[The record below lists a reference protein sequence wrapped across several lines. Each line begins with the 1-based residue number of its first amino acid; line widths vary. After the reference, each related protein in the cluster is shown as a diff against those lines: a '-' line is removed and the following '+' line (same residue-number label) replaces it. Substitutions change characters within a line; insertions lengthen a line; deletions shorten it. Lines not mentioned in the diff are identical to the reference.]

1 MERRL
6 TAILAADVVG
16 YSRLMGEDEVGTLER
31 LKGCRRELVDPAIKE
46 FHGRIIKLM
55 GDGALVEFASV
66 VDAVQCAAS
75 IQRRMA
81 VRDQGTSDP
90 RHIRFRIGVNLGD
103 VIVEENDI
111 YGDGVNI
118 AARLEAMAEPGGVC
132 ISGTAFDHAVH
143 KVDVGFAS
151 LGEQRLK
158 NIADPVRAYR
168 LLLDPAASGKV
179 TAAPHRPSSRVIILA
194 GAAALAIAAIAG
206 IFAWQKFSVPS
217 RPSVAVLPFAN
228 LGGDPGQDYFADG
241 ITEDLITDLTK
252 LSGLDVIARN
262 SVFAYK
268 NKPAALADVARDL
281 GVRFVVEGSVR
292 RTGEQIRLNAQLI
305 DTATGD
311 NLWANRFDRGMAGV
325 FAVQHEMS
333 GEIAKALG
341 MQPSAAESERMARP
355 PTENLEAYD
364 FYLRAEQTART
375 GRRDGLREALTLY
388 DKAEELDPA
397 FAEAFAADASM
408 TVYIWRESFNDIMQ
422 SAPARKRAYEKA
434 SRALQ
439 LDPDLSSPY
448 AILGIMQVVDRRY
461 EEAIASAER
470 AVALGPGDA
479 ETQIARGY
487 VQLFAGN
494 HAEAAVAVET
504 ALRLDPNL
512 SPINRQIAGL
522 VFLIQGNTDKAIE
535 ALERV
540 RDEAPSVGDFRID
553 LAAAYARA
561 GRLPDARAAVAE
573 GLRSTSTAGSDSLS
587 AYRLNGAQY
596 RNPRDLALIIDALQQ
611 AGLPE
616 WPFGFTG
623 DEHNRLKGEEIA
635 SLVLGHTLQGQLEP
649 GLQQAFLQI
658 GSDGKAAFRSTTRLV
673 TETVRVDGDLLCE
686 LSENMFGR
694 PDCGPVYKRR
704 DDGGG
709 GYSFVNSS
717 KVFHFAVVQ

>member
-1 MERRL
+1 MWLDGASSKSAFGEGKNESGPFNLKHRISLGAPGHRSAASILAMSCPHPGNCHETDGLHCPLPQGAKHARNQSSTRVRSQAKLLPLEVGHQRMERRL

-16 YSRLMGEDEVGTLER
+16 YSTLMGEDEVGTLER
-31 LKGCRRELVDPAIKE
+31 LKSCRRELIDPSIKE
-46 FHGRIIKLM
+46 FRGRMVKLM

-66 VDAVQCAAS
+66 VDAVQCAAA

-81 VRDQGTSDP
+81 ARDQGPSGP

-103 VIVEENDI
+103 VIVEENDL

-158 NIADPVRAYR
+158 NIADPIRAYR
-168 LLLDPAASGKV
+168 LLLDPAAAGKV
-179 TAAPHRPSSRVIILA
+179 VAAPHWPRSRILILA
-194 GAAALAIAAIAG
+194 SVAALVVAVLAG
-206 IFAWQKFSVPS
+206 MFAWQKLSLPS

-228 LGGDPGQDYFADG
+228 LDGDQGQDYFVNG

-268 NKPAALADVARDL
+268 DKPAAVADVARDL
-281 GVRFVVEGSVR
+281 GVRFVVTGSVR
-292 RTGEQIRLNAQLI
+292 RTGDQIRLNAQLI
-305 DTATGD
+305 DAATGD

-325 FAVQHEMS
+325 FAIQDEMS

-341 MQPSAAESERMARP
+341 IRASAAESERMARP

-375 GRRDGLREALTLY
+375 GRRNGLPEALTLY
-388 DKAEELDPA
+388 DKAEQLDPA

-461 EEAIASAER
+461 EEAIASVER

-479 ETQIARGY
+479 ETQIALGY

-494 HAEAAVAVET
+494 HAEAAEAVET

-512 SPINRQIAGL
+512 STHQPTNCRSGLSHSRKQRQGDRGARTHPQRCAISRRFHDHAWCRLRSRRPPSGC
-522 VFLIQGNTDKAIE
+522 QG
-535 ALERV
+535 
-540 RDEAPSVGDFRID
+540 G
-553 LAAAYARA
+553 
-561 GRLPDARAAVAE
+561 
-573 GLRSTSTAGSDSLS
+573 GLRG
-587 AYRLNGAQY
+587 NGCHVDTGVRFIVRIPAQ
-596 RNPRDLALIIDALQQ
+596 R
-611 AGLPE
+611 
-616 WPFGFTG
+616 
-623 DEHNRLKGEEIA
+623 
-635 SLVLGHTLQGQLEP
+635 
-649 GLQQAFLQI
+649 
-658 GSDGKAAFRSTTRLV
+658 
-673 TETVRVDGDLLCE
+673 C
-686 LSENMFGR
+686 
-694 PDCGPVYKRR
+694 PVP
-704 DDGGG
+704 
-709 GYSFVNSS
+709 
-717 KVFHFAVVQ
+717 

>member
-31 LKGCRRELVDPAIKE
+31 LKGCRRELIDPAIKE
-46 FHGRIIKLM
+46 FRGRMIKLM

-66 VDAVQCAAS
+66 VDAVQCAAV
-75 IQRRMA
+75 IQRRM
-81 VRDQGTSDP
+81 VDRNKGTIEAQQ
-90 RHIRFRIGVNLGD
+90 IRFRIGVNLGD
-103 VIVEENDI
+103 VIVEDNDI

-118 AARLEAMAEPGGVC
+118 AARLEAMADPGGVC

-168 LLLDPAASGKV
+168 LLLDPAVSGKV
-179 TAAPHRPSSRVIILA
+179 VAASRRPGWRVMILA

-206 IFAWQKFSVPS
+206 VFAWQNFSAPS

-228 LGGDPGQDYFADG
+228 LGGDPSQDYFADG

-268 NKPAALADVARDL
+268 DKPAVLTDVARDL

-311 NLWANRFDRGMAGV
+311 NLWADRFDRGMADV
-325 FAVQHEMS
+325 FAVQDEMS

-341 MQPSAAESERMARP
+341 LQPSAAESERMARP

-364 FYLRAEQTART
+364 YYLRAEQTART
-375 GRRDGLREALTLY
+375 GRRDGLGQALTLY

-397 FAEAFAADASM
+397 FAEAFAADAAT
-408 TVYIWRESFNDIMQ
+408 TVYIWRESFNEIVQ

-434 SRALQ
+434 GRALQ

-448 AILGIMQVVDRRY
+448 AILGIMQVVDRHY
-461 EEAIASAER
+461 EEAIASAKR

-479 ETQIARGY
+479 ETQIALGY

-494 HAEAAVAVET
+494 HAEAAVAVEA

-522 VFLIQGNTDKAIE
+522 VFLIQGDNEKAIE
-535 ALERV
+535 ALERA

-561 GRLPDARAAVAE
+561 GRLPDARAAIAE
-573 GLRSTSTAGSDSLS
+573 GLRSMSTPGSDSLS

-596 RNPRDLALIIDALQQ
+596 RNPKDLALIIDALQQ

-623 DEHNRLKGEEIA
+623 EGQQQLKGPEIG
-635 SLVLGHTLQGQLEP
+635 SLVMGHTLQGQLEP
-649 GLQQAFLQI
+649 SLQPAFLQI
-658 GSDGKAAFRSTTRLV
+658 GSDGKAAFRSATRLV
-673 TETVRVDGDLLCE
+673 TETVHVDGDLLCE
-686 LSENMFGR
+686 QSENMFGR
-694 PDCGPVYKRR
+694 PDCGPVYKRS
-704 DDGGG
+704 DDAGNA
-709 GYSFVNSS
+709 YSFVNSS
-717 KVFHFAVVQ
+717 KVFHFTVVQ